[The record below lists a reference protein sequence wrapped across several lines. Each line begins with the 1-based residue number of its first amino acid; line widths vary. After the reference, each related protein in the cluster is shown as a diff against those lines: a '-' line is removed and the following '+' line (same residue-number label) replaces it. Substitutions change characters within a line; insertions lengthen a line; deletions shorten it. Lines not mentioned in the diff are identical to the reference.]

1 MPEYKISLPQ
11 LMIVTAMFTV
21 GSGILLVPSGMASIA
36 KQDAWIAALIGVL
49 FGFITLSV
57 HILLARMYP
66 EKNLTQICE
75 ALLGKWVGKAVGFV
89 FLVTFFLC
97 GPTTVL
103 QEIGTFVTIQMM
115 PETPIEAI
123 IILFG
128 VIVALGS
135 RLGLEVLTR
144 STELMFPWVL
154 FLFTT
159 MTLLL
164 LSEVKLEQALPI
176 LEFGAAP
183 LFPAGL
189 SFASVVFFPHII
201 LLMIYPASANH
212 PEQAHKAVYIGTL
225 IGSIMLV
232 IIVALTILVLGPNI
246 TAESMYPSYL
256 LAQKINIG
264 NFLQRIEAV
273 MAIMWFISLFFR
285 ISLYLY
291 MIVAG
296 LSQIFGIKNS
306 QALVLPTGWI
316 MITMAVF
323 IYPNVAYRQSWD
335 AKVWI
340 PFTLVIAVLL
350 PLLLLGLHGIRK
362 LRSRKSA

>member
-1 MPEYKISLPQ
+1 MPEYKISLRQ
-11 LMIVTAMFTV
+11 LMIVTAMFTI
-21 GSGILLVPSGMASIA
+21 GSGILLVPSGVASIA

-57 HILLARMYP
+57 HVLLARMYP
-66 EKNLTQICE
+66 EKNLMQICE
-75 ALLGKWVGKAVGFV
+75 ALLGKWIGKFVGLL
-89 FLVTFFLC
+89 FLITFFLA

-103 QEIGTFVTIQMM
+103 QEVGTFVTIQMM

-128 VIVALGS
+128 VTVALGA

-154 FLFTT
+154 FLFTA

-164 LSEVKLEQALPI
+164 LSEVKLEKTLPV
-176 LEFGAAP
+176 LEFGVAP
-183 LFPAGL
+183 LFSAAL

-212 PEQAHKAVYIGTL
+212 PKQAHKAVYIGTL
-225 IGSIMLV
+225 IGSIVLV
-232 IIVALTILVLGPNI
+232 IVVALTILVLGPNI
-246 TAESMYPSYL
+246 TAKSMYPSYL

-306 QALVLPTGWI
+306 QALVLPAGWT

-340 PFTLVIAVLL
+340 PYTLVIGVLL

-362 LRSRKSA
+362 LWSRKSA